1 MSRKKLHK
9 KGFDEMKIFRKGFAV
24 AMAMI
29 ITCSAFTVMP
39 LTTSAM
45 AVNET
50 SVSASS
56 TKSGKCGKD
65 VKWSYNNKV
74 LTVYGKGKMTT
85 EIPESVT
92 NYAEEIIVKD
102 GVTDIGKLETG
113 ERLKKVTLGKGITVI
128 PGGLFAGCV
137 KLKTVKLSNNL
148 RTIENDAFRW
158 CESLTTIT
166 IPEKVRKI
174 LANPF
179 MECSKLTK
187 INVNKNNKTY
197 ISIDGIL
204 FTKSK
209 KTLAIYPLGKKNSAY
224 SVPKT
229 VYKIAENAFSESS
242 SIKTIKMTNSVK
254 RIEDNAFA
262 HCYRLKNVTLSQRL
276 TYIGEQVF
284 NDTEFNDTDSN
295 WKNGYLYCGNA
306 LISVKQN
313 LKQVTVKKGTRI
325 LGTRAIDL
333 CENLKKVTLP
343 EGLLYINDY
352 ALHDDTKL
360 STLTIPKSVKEI
372 GKDAI
377 GVYSDIDW
385 DGNCITSKVNPFK
398 VKVYKNS
405 VGHKYAKK
413 NNLNYQVIK

>member
-1 MSRKKLHK
+1 MIQKKLHK

-92 NYAEEIIVKD
+92 NNAEEIIVKD

-360 STLTIPKSVKEI
+360 STLTIPKSVKKI

-413 NNLNYQVIK
+413 CKLNYQVIK

>member
-1 MSRKKLHK
+1 MKLFK
-9 KGFDEMKIFRKGFAV
+9 KGFALV
-24 AMAMI
+24 MAMLI
-29 ITCSAFTVMP
+29 VSSVFTVMP
-39 LTTSAM
+39 LTTNA
-45 AVNET
+45 ATNNQT
-50 SVSASS
+50 SVSATSV
-56 TKSGKCGKD
+56 KSGKCGKD
-65 VKWSYNNKV
+65 VKWTYKNKV
-74 LTVYGKGKMTT
+74 LTVYGKGKMTK

-92 NYAEEIIVKD
+92 NYAEEIIVRD
-102 GVTDIGKLETG
+102 GVTDIGWLETG
-113 ERLKKVTLGKGITVI
+113 ERLKKATLGKGITVI
-128 PGGLFAGCV
+128 PGGLFSGCV

-148 RTIENDAFRW
+148 RTIENDAFSG
-158 CESLTTIT
+158 CKSLTSIT

-174 LANPF
+174 QGNPF
-179 MECSKLTK
+179 IECSKLTK

-197 ISIDGIL
+197 TSIDGIL

-209 KTLAIYPLGKKNSAY
+209 KTLAVYPYGKKNSAY

-229 VYKIAENAFSESS
+229 VYKIAEDAFSESS
-242 SIKTIKMTNSVK
+242 FIRTIKMTNSVK

-284 NDTEFNDTDSN
+284 NDTEFNDTDSK

-333 CENLKKVTLP
+333 CENLRKVTLP

-385 DGNCITSKVNPFK
+385 YGNCITSMVNPFK

>member
-1 MSRKKLHK
+1 MKLFK
-9 KGFDEMKIFRKGFAV
+9 KGFALV
-24 AMAMI
+24 MALV
-29 ITCSAFTVMP
+29 ITCSVFTVMP
-39 LTTSAM
+39 LTTSA
-45 AVNET
+45 ATNNNV

-56 TKSGKCGKD
+56 TKSGKCGKN
-65 VKWSYNNKV
+65 VKWTYKNKV
-74 LTVYGKGKMTT
+74 LTVYGKGKMTK

-92 NYAEEIIVKD
+92 NYAEEIIVRD
-102 GVTDIGKLETG
+102 GVTDIGWLETS
-113 ERLKKVTLGKGITVI
+113 ERLKKATLGKGITVI
-128 PGGLFAGCV
+128 PSSIFAGCV
-137 KLKTVKLSNNL
+137 KLTTVKLSNNL
-148 RTIENDAFRW
+148 RTIENDAFNG
-158 CESLTTIT
+158 CKSLTSIT

-174 LANPF
+174 QGNPF
-179 MECSKLTK
+179 IECSKLTK

-197 ISIDGIL
+197 TSIGGIL

-209 KTLAIYPLGKKNSAY
+209 KTLAVYPYGKKNSAY

-229 VYKIAENAFSESS
+229 VYKIAEDAFSESS
-242 SIKTIKMTNSVK
+242 FIKTIKMTNSVK

-284 NDTEFNDTDSN
+284 SDTEFNDTNSN

-313 LKQVTVKKGTRI
+313 LKKVTVKKGTRI
-325 LGTRAIDL
+325 LGTGAIDL

-398 VKVYKNS
+398 VKVYRNS

>member
-1 MSRKKLHK
+1 MKLFK
-9 KGFDEMKIFRKGFAV
+9 KGFALV
-24 AMAMI
+24 MALI
-29 ITCSAFTVMP
+29 ITCSVFTVMP
-39 LTTSAM
+39 LTTSA
-45 AVNET
+45 ATNNNV

-65 VKWSYNNKV
+65 VKWTYKNKV
-74 LTVYGKGKMTT
+74 LTVYGKGKMTK

-92 NYAEEIIVKD
+92 NYAEEIIVRD
-102 GVTDIGKLETG
+102 GVTDIGWLETS
-113 ERLKKVTLGKGITVI
+113 ERLKKATLGKGITVI
-128 PGGLFAGCV
+128 PSGLFSGCV

-148 RTIENDAFRW
+148 RTIENDAFSG
-158 CESLTTIT
+158 CKSLTSIT

-174 LANPF
+174 QGNPF
-179 MECSKLTK
+179 IECSKLTK

-197 ISIDGIL
+197 TSIGGIL

-209 KTLAIYPLGKKNSAY
+209 KTLAVYPYGKKNSAY

-229 VYKIAENAFSESS
+229 VYKIAEDAFSESS
-242 SIKTIKMTNSVK
+242 FIKTIKMTNSVK

-284 NDTEFNDTDSN
+284 NDTEFNDTDSK

-333 CENLKKVTLP
+333 CENLRKVTLP

-385 DGNCITSKVNPFK
+385 YGNCITSMVNPFK

>member
-1 MSRKKLHK
+1 MIQKKLHK

-50 SVSASS
+50 SVSATS

-65 VKWSYNNKV
+65 VKWTYKNKV

-92 NYAEEIIVKD
+92 NNAEEIIVRD

-128 PGGLFAGCV
+128 PGGLFADCI

-148 RTIENDAFRW
+148 RTIENNAFVG
-158 CESLTTIT
+158 CESLTSIT

-197 ISIDGIL
+197 TSIDGIL

-224 SVPKT
+224 NVPKT

-276 TYIGEQVF
+276 IYIGEQVF

-385 DGNCITSKVNPFK
+385 NGKSITVKVNPFK

-413 NNLNYQVIK
+413 CKLNYQVIK

>member
-1 MSRKKLHK
+1 MIQKKLHK

-128 PGGLFAGCV
+128 PGGLFSGCV

-284 NDTEFNDTDSN
+284 NDTKFNDTDSN

>member
-1 MSRKKLHK
+1 MIQKKLHK

-209 KTLAIYPLGKKNSAY
+209 KTLVIYPLGKKNSAY

-413 NNLNYQVIK
+413 CKLNYQVIK

>member
-1 MSRKKLHK
+1 MKLFK
-9 KGFDEMKIFRKGFAV
+9 KGFALV
-24 AMAMI
+24 MALV
-29 ITCSAFTVMP
+29 ITCSVFTVMP
-39 LTTSAM
+39 LTTNA
-45 AVNET
+45 ATNNNV

-56 TKSGKCGKD
+56 TKSGKCGKN
-65 VKWSYNNKV
+65 VKWTYKNKV
-74 LTVYGKGKMTT
+74 LTVYGKGKMTK

-92 NYAEEIIVKD
+92 NYAEEIIVRD
-102 GVTDIGKLETG
+102 GVTDIGWLETS

-128 PGGLFAGCV
+128 PSSIFAGCV

-148 RTIENDAFRW
+148 RTIENDAFNG
-158 CESLTTIT
+158 CKSLTSIT

-174 LANPF
+174 QGNPF
-179 MECSKLTK
+179 IECSKLTK

-197 ISIDGIL
+197 TSIGGIL

-209 KTLAIYPLGKKNSAY
+209 KTLAVYPYGKKNSAY

-242 SIKTIKMTNSVK
+242 FIKTIKMTNSVK

-284 NDTEFNDTDSN
+284 NDTEFNDTDSK

-313 LKQVTVKKGTRI
+313 LKKVTVKKGTRI
-325 LGTRAIDL
+325 LGTGAIDL

-377 GVYSDIDW
+377 GFYSDIDW
-385 DGNCITSKVNPFK
+385 DGNCITSMVNPFK

>member
-1 MSRKKLHK
+1 MIQKKLHK

-128 PGGLFAGCV
+128 PGGLFSGCV

-209 KTLAIYPLGKKNSAY
+209 KTLVIYPSGKKNSAY

-242 SIKTIKMTNSVK
+242 SIRTIKMTNSVK

-413 NNLNYQVIK
+413 CKLNYQVIK

>member
-1 MSRKKLHK
+1 MKLFK
-9 KGFDEMKIFRKGFAV
+9 KGFALV
-24 AMAMI
+24 MAMLI
-29 ITCSAFTVMP
+29 VSSVFTVMP
-39 LTTSAM
+39 LTTNA
-45 AVNET
+45 ATNNNV

-56 TKSGKCGKD
+56 TKSGKCGKN
-65 VKWSYNNKV
+65 VKWTYKNKV
-74 LTVYGKGKMTT
+74 LTVYGKGKMTK

-92 NYAEEIIVKD
+92 NYAEEIIVRD
-102 GVTDIGKLETG
+102 GVTDIGWLETG
-113 ERLKKVTLGKGITVI
+113 ERLKKATLGKGITVI
-128 PGGLFAGCV
+128 PSSIFAGCV
-137 KLKTVKLSNNL
+137 KLKTVKLSNNI
-148 RTIENDAFRW
+148 RTIENDAFNG
-158 CESLTTIT
+158 CKSLTSIT

-174 LANPF
+174 QGNPF
-179 MECSKLTK
+179 IECSKLTK

-197 ISIDGIL
+197 TSIGGIL

-209 KTLAIYPLGKKNSAY
+209 KTLAVYPYGKKNSAY

-229 VYKIAENAFSESS
+229 VYKIAEDAFSESS
-242 SIKTIKMTNSVK
+242 FIRTIKMTNSVK

-284 NDTEFNDTDSN
+284 NDTEFNDTDSK

-333 CENLKKVTLP
+333 CENLRKVTLP

-385 DGNCITSKVNPFK
+385 YGNCITSMVNPFK

>member
-209 KTLAIYPLGKKNSAY
+209 KTLAIYTLGKKNSAY

-413 NNLNYQVIK
+413 CKLNYQVIK

>member
-1 MSRKKLHK
+1 
-9 KGFDEMKIFRKGFAV
+9 MKIFRKGFAV

-405 VGHKYAKK
+405 VSHKYAKK
-413 NNLNYQVIK
+413 CKLNYQVIK

>member
-360 STLTIPKSVKEI
+360 FKLTIPKSVKEI

-413 NNLNYQVIK
+413 CKLNYQVIK

>member
-1 MSRKKLHK
+1 MKLFK
-9 KGFDEMKIFRKGFAV
+9 KGFALV
-24 AMAMI
+24 MALV
-29 ITCSAFTVMP
+29 ITCSVFTVMP
-39 LTTSAM
+39 LTTNA
-45 AVNET
+45 ATNNQT

-56 TKSGKCGKD
+56 VKSGKCGKD
-65 VKWSYNNKV
+65 VKWTYKNKV
-74 LTVYGKGKMTT
+74 LTVYGKGKMTR

-92 NYAEEIIVKD
+92 NNAEEIIVRD
-102 GVTDIGKLETG
+102 GVTDIGWLETS
-113 ERLKKVTLGKGITVI
+113 ERLKKATLGKGITVI
-128 PGGLFAGCV
+128 PSSIFAGCV

-148 RTIENDAFRW
+148 RTIENDAFNG
-158 CESLTTIT
+158 CKSLTSIT

-174 LANPF
+174 QGNPF
-179 MECSKLTK
+179 IECSKLTK

-197 ISIDGIL
+197 TSIGGIL

-209 KTLAIYPLGKKNSAY
+209 KTLAVYPYGKKNSAY

-229 VYKIAENAFSESS
+229 VYKIAEDAFSESS
-242 SIKTIKMTNSVK
+242 FIKTIKMTNSVK

-284 NDTEFNDTDSN
+284 NDTKFNDTESN

-325 LGTRAIDL
+325 LGTGAIDL
-333 CENLKKVTLP
+333 CENLRKVTLP

-377 GVYSDIDW
+377 GFYSDIDW
-385 DGNCITSKVNPFK
+385 DGNCITSMVNPFK

>member
-1 MSRKKLHK
+1 MIQKKLHK
-9 KGFDEMKIFRKGFAV
+9 KGFDEMKIFIKGFALV
-24 AMAMI
+24 MAMLI
-29 ITCSAFTVMP
+29 VSSVFTVMP

-209 KTLAIYPLGKKNSAY
+209 KTLVIYPLGKKNSAY

>member
-1 MSRKKLHK
+1 MKLFK
-9 KGFDEMKIFRKGFAV
+9 KGFALV
-24 AMAMI
+24 MALV
-29 ITCSAFTVMP
+29 ITCSVFTVMP
-39 LTTSAM
+39 LTTNA
-45 AVNET
+45 ATNNQT
-50 SVSASS
+50 SVSATSV
-56 TKSGKCGKD
+56 KSGKCGKD
-65 VKWSYNNKV
+65 VKWTYKNKV
-74 LTVYGKGKMTT
+74 LTVYGKGKMTK

-92 NYAEEIIVKD
+92 NYTEEIIVRD
-102 GVTDIGKLETG
+102 GVTDIGWLETG

-128 PGGLFAGCV
+128 PSGLFADCI
-137 KLKTVKLSNNL
+137 KLKIVKLSNNL
-148 RTIENDAFRW
+148 RTIENDAFSG
-158 CESLTTIT
+158 CESLTSIT

-174 LANPF
+174 QGNPF
-179 MECSKLTK
+179 IECSKLTK

-197 ISIDGIL
+197 TSIGGIL

-209 KTLAIYPLGKKNSAY
+209 KTLAVYPYGKKNSAY

-229 VYKIAENAFSESS
+229 VYKIAEDAFSESS
-242 SIKTIKMTNSVK
+242 FIKTIKMTNSVK

-284 NDTEFNDTDSN
+284 NDTEFNDTDSK

-325 LGTRAIDL
+325 LGTGAIDL

-377 GVYSDIDW
+377 GFYSDIDW
-385 DGNCITSKVNPFK
+385 DGNCITSMVNPFK

>member
-1 MSRKKLHK
+1 MTQKKLHK

-284 NDTEFNDTDSN
+284 NDTKFNDTDSN

-413 NNLNYQVIK
+413 CKLNYQVIK

>member
-1 MSRKKLHK
+1 MIQKKLHK

-174 LANPF
+174 SANPF

-413 NNLNYQVIK
+413 CKLNYQVIK

>member
-1 MSRKKLHK
+1 MIQKKLHK
-9 KGFDEMKIFRKGFAV
+9 KGFDEMKIFRKGFALV
-24 AMAMI
+24 MAMLI
-29 ITCSAFTVMP
+29 VSSVFTVMP

-92 NYAEEIIVKD
+92 NNAEEIIVKD

-128 PGGLFAGCV
+128 PGGLFSGCV

-158 CESLTTIT
+158 CESITTIT

-197 ISIDGIL
+197 TSIYGIL

-413 NNLNYQVIK
+413 CKLNYQVIK

>member
-1 MSRKKLHK
+1 MKLFK
-9 KGFDEMKIFRKGFAV
+9 KGFALV
-24 AMAMI
+24 MALV

-39 LTTSAM
+39 LTTSA
-45 AVNET
+45 ATNNNV

-65 VKWSYNNKV
+65 VKWTYKNKV
-74 LTVYGKGKMTT
+74 LTVYGKGKMTK

-92 NYAEEIIVKD
+92 NYAEEIIVRD
-102 GVTDIGKLETG
+102 GVTDIGWLETG

-128 PGGLFAGCV
+128 PSSIFAGCV
-137 KLKTVKLSNNL
+137 KLTTVKLSNNL
-148 RTIENDAFRW
+148 RTIENDAFSG
-158 CESLTTIT
+158 CESLTSIT

-174 LANPF
+174 QGNPF
-179 MECSKLTK
+179 IECSKLTK
-187 INVNKNNKTY
+187 INANKNNKTY
-197 ISIDGIL
+197 TSIGGIL

-209 KTLAIYPLGKKNSAY
+209 KTLAVYPYGKKNSAY

-229 VYKIAENAFSESS
+229 VYKIAEDAFSESS
-242 SIKTIKMTNSVK
+242 FIRTIKMTNSVK

-284 NDTEFNDTDSN
+284 NDTEFNDTDSK

-333 CENLKKVTLP
+333 CENLRKVTLP

-377 GVYSDIDW
+377 GFYSDIDW
-385 DGNCITSKVNPFK
+385 DGNCITSMVNPFK

>member
-1 MSRKKLHK
+1 MKLFK
-9 KGFDEMKIFRKGFAV
+9 KGFALV
-24 AMAMI
+24 MALV
-29 ITCSAFTVMP
+29 ITCSVFTVMP
-39 LTTSAM
+39 LTTSA
-45 AVNET
+45 ATNNQT
-50 SVSASS
+50 SVSATSV
-56 TKSGKCGKD
+56 KSGKCGKD
-65 VKWSYNNKV
+65 VKWTYKNKV
-74 LTVYGKGKMTT
+74 LTVYGKGKMTK

-92 NYAEEIIVKD
+92 NYAEEIIVRD
-102 GVTDIGKLETG
+102 GVTDIGWLETS
-113 ERLKKVTLGKGITVI
+113 ERLKKATLGKGITVI
-128 PGGLFAGCV
+128 PSSIFAGCV

-148 RTIENDAFRW
+148 RTIENDAFNG
-158 CESLTTIT
+158 CKSLTSIT

-174 LANPF
+174 QGNPF
-179 MECSKLTK
+179 IECSKLTK

-197 ISIDGIL
+197 TSIGGIL

-209 KTLAIYPLGKKNSAY
+209 KTLAVYPYGKKNSAY

-229 VYKIAENAFSESS
+229 VYKIAEDAFSESS
-242 SIKTIKMTNSVK
+242 FIKTIKMTNSVK

-284 NDTEFNDTDSN
+284 NDTEFNDTDSK

-313 LKQVTVKKGTRI
+313 LKKVTVKKGTRI
-325 LGTRAIDL
+325 LGTGAIDL
-333 CENLKKVTLP
+333 CENLRKVTLP

-377 GVYSDIDW
+377 GFYSDIDW
-385 DGNCITSKVNPFK
+385 DGNCITSMVNPFK

>member
-1 MSRKKLHK
+1 MKLFK
-9 KGFDEMKIFRKGFAV
+9 KGFALV
-24 AMAMI
+24 MALI

-39 LTTSAM
+39 LTTSA
-45 AVNET
+45 ATNNNV

-56 TKSGKCGKD
+56 TKSGKCGKN
-65 VKWSYNNKV
+65 VKWTYKNKV
-74 LTVYGKGKMTT
+74 LTVYGKGKMTK

-92 NYAEEIIVKD
+92 NYAEEIIVRD
-102 GVTDIGKLETG
+102 GVTDIGWLETS
-113 ERLKKVTLGKGITVI
+113 ERLKKATLGKGITVI
-128 PGGLFAGCV
+128 PSSIFAGCV

-148 RTIENDAFRW
+148 RTIENDAFNG
-158 CESLTTIT
+158 CKSLTSIT

-174 LANPF
+174 QGNPF
-179 MECSKLTK
+179 IECSKLTK

-197 ISIDGIL
+197 TSIGGIL

-209 KTLAIYPLGKKNSAY
+209 KTLAVYPYGKKNSAY

-229 VYKIAENAFSESS
+229 VYKIAEDAFSESS
-242 SIKTIKMTNSVK
+242 FIKTIKMTNSVK
-254 RIEDNAFA
+254 RIEDDAFA

-284 NDTEFNDTDSN
+284 NDTEFNDTDSK

-325 LGTRAIDL
+325 LGTGAIDL

-377 GVYSDIDW
+377 GFYSDIDW
-385 DGNCITSKVNPFK
+385 DGNCITSMVNPFK

>member
-1 MSRKKLHK
+1 
-9 KGFDEMKIFRKGFAV
+9 MKIFRKGFAV

-174 LANPF
+174 LTNPF

-413 NNLNYQVIK
+413 CKLNYQVIK

>member
-1 MSRKKLHK
+1 MKLFK
-9 KGFDEMKIFRKGFAV
+9 KGFALV
-24 AMAMI
+24 MALV
-29 ITCSAFTVMP
+29 ITCSVFTVMP
-39 LTTSAM
+39 LTTSA
-45 AVNET
+45 ATNNNV

-65 VKWSYNNKV
+65 VKWTYKNKV
-74 LTVYGKGKMTT
+74 LTVYGKGKMTK

-92 NYAEEIIVKD
+92 NYAEEIIVRD
-102 GVTDIGKLETG
+102 GVTDIGWLETS
-113 ERLKKVTLGKGITVI
+113 ERLKKATLGKGITVI
-128 PGGLFAGCV
+128 PSSIFAGCV

-148 RTIENDAFRW
+148 RTIENDAFSG
-158 CESLTTIT
+158 CESLTSIT

-174 LANPF
+174 QGNPF
-179 MECSKLTK
+179 IECSKLTK

-197 ISIDGIL
+197 TSIGGIL

-209 KTLAIYPLGKKNSAY
+209 KTLAVYPYGKKNSAY

-229 VYKIAENAFSESS
+229 VYKIAEDAFSESS
-242 SIKTIKMTNSVK
+242 FIRTIKMTNSVK

-284 NDTEFNDTDSN
+284 NDTEFNDTDSK

-333 CENLKKVTLP
+333 CENLRKVTLP

-360 STLTIPKSVKEI
+360 STLTIPKSVEEI

-385 DGNCITSKVNPFK
+385 YGNCITSMVNPFK
-398 VKVYKNS
+398 AKVYKNS

>member
-1 MSRKKLHK
+1 MIQKKLHK

-179 MECSKLTK
+179 IRCSKLTK

-197 ISIDGIL
+197 TSIDGIL

-413 NNLNYQVIK
+413 CKLNYQVIK

>member
-1 MSRKKLHK
+1 MKLFK
-9 KGFDEMKIFRKGFAV
+9 KGFALV
-24 AMAMI
+24 MALI

-39 LTTSAM
+39 LTTSA
-45 AVNET
+45 ATNNNV

-56 TKSGKCGKD
+56 TKSGKCGKN
-65 VKWSYNNKV
+65 VKWTYKNKV
-74 LTVYGKGKMTT
+74 LTVYGKGKMTK

-92 NYAEEIIVKD
+92 NYAEEIIVRD
-102 GVTDIGKLETG
+102 GVTDIGWLETS
-113 ERLKKVTLGKGITVI
+113 ERLKKATLGKGITVI
-128 PGGLFAGCV
+128 PSSIFAGCV

-148 RTIENDAFRW
+148 RTIENDAFNG
-158 CESLTTIT
+158 CKSLTSIT

-174 LANPF
+174 QGNPF
-179 MECSKLTK
+179 IECSKLTK

-197 ISIDGIL
+197 TSIGGIL

-209 KTLAIYPLGKKNSAY
+209 KTLAVYPYGKKNSAY

-229 VYKIAENAFSESS
+229 VYKIAEDAFSESS
-242 SIKTIKMTNSVK
+242 FIRTIKMTNSVK

-284 NDTEFNDTDSN
+284 NDTEFNDTNSK

-313 LKQVTVKKGTRI
+313 LKKVTVKKGTRI
-325 LGTRAIDL
+325 LGTGAIDL
-333 CENLKKVTLP
+333 CENLRKVTLP

-377 GVYSDIDW
+377 GFYSDIDW
-385 DGNCITSKVNPFK
+385 DGNCITSMVNPFK

>member
-1 MSRKKLHK
+1 MIQKKLHK

-128 PGGLFAGCV
+128 PGGLFADCI

>member
-1 MSRKKLHK
+1 MKLFK
-9 KGFDEMKIFRKGFAV
+9 KGFALV
-24 AMAMI
+24 MALV
-29 ITCSAFTVMP
+29 ITCSVFTVMP
-39 LTTSAM
+39 LTTNA
-45 AVNET
+45 ATNNQT
-50 SVSASS
+50 SVSATSV
-56 TKSGKCGKD
+56 KSGKCGKD
-65 VKWSYNNKV
+65 VKWTYKNKV
-74 LTVYGKGKMTT
+74 LTVYGKGKMTK

-92 NYAEEIIVKD
+92 NYAEEIIVRD
-102 GVTDIGKLETG
+102 GVTDIGWLETS
-113 ERLKKVTLGKGITVI
+113 ERLKKATLGKGITVI
-128 PGGLFAGCV
+128 PSSIFAGCV

-148 RTIENDAFRW
+148 RTIENDAFSG
-158 CESLTTIT
+158 CKSLTSIT

-174 LANPF
+174 LTNPF
-179 MECSKLTK
+179 IRCSKLTK

-197 ISIDGIL
+197 TSIDGIL

-209 KTLAIYPLGKKNSAY
+209 KTLAVYPYGKKNSAY

-229 VYKIAENAFSESS
+229 VYKIAEDAFSESS
-242 SIKTIKMTNSVK
+242 FIRTIKMTNSVK

-284 NDTEFNDTDSN
+284 NDTEFNDTDSK

-313 LKQVTVKKGTRI
+313 LKKVTVKKGTRI
-325 LGTRAIDL
+325 LGTGAIDL
-333 CENLKKVTLP
+333 CENLRKVTLP

-377 GVYSDIDW
+377 GFYSDIDW
-385 DGNCITSKVNPFK
+385 DGNCITSMVNPFK

>member
-1 MSRKKLHK
+1 MIQKKLHK
-9 KGFDEMKIFRKGFAV
+9 KGFDEMKIFRKGFALV
-24 AMAMI
+24 MAMLI
-29 ITCSAFTVMP
+29 VSSVFTVMP
-39 LTTSAM
+39 LTTSA
-45 AVNET
+45 ATNNNV

-179 MECSKLTK
+179 IRCSKLTK

-209 KTLAIYPLGKKNSAY
+209 KTLVIYPLGKKNSAY

-413 NNLNYQVIK
+413 CKLNYQVIK

>member
-1 MSRKKLHK
+1 MKLFK
-9 KGFDEMKIFRKGFAV
+9 KGFALV
-24 AMAMI
+24 MAMLI
-29 ITCSAFTVMP
+29 VSSVFTVMP
-39 LTTSAM
+39 LTTSA
-45 AVNET
+45 ATNNNV

-56 TKSGKCGKD
+56 TKSGKCGKN
-65 VKWSYNNKV
+65 VKWAYKNKV
-74 LTVYGKGKMTT
+74 LTVYGKGKMTK

-92 NYAEEIIVKD
+92 NYAEEIIVRD
-102 GVTDIGKLETG
+102 GVTDIGWLETS
-113 ERLKKVTLGKGITVI
+113 ERLKKATLGKGITVI
-128 PGGLFAGCV
+128 PSSIFAGCV
-137 KLKTVKLSNNL
+137 KLKTVKLSNNI
-148 RTIENDAFRW
+148 RTIENDAFNG
-158 CESLTTIT
+158 CKSLTSIT

-174 LANPF
+174 QGNPF
-179 MECSKLTK
+179 IECSKLTK

-197 ISIDGIL
+197 TSIGGIL

-209 KTLAIYPLGKKNSAY
+209 KTLAVYPYGKKNSAY

-229 VYKIAENAFSESS
+229 VYKIAEDAFSESS
-242 SIKTIKMTNSVK
+242 FIKTIKMTNSVK

-284 NDTEFNDTDSN
+284 SDTKFNDTESN

-325 LGTRAIDL
+325 LGTGAIDL

-377 GVYSDIDW
+377 GFYSDIDW
-385 DGNCITSKVNPFK
+385 DGNCITSMVNPFK

>member
-1 MSRKKLHK
+1 MIQKKLHK

-174 LANPF
+174 LTNPF

-413 NNLNYQVIK
+413 CKLNYQVIK

>member
-1 MSRKKLHK
+1 MIQKKLHK

-128 PGGLFAGCV
+128 PGGLFSGCV

-174 LANPF
+174 LTNPF
-179 MECSKLTK
+179 IRCSKLTK
-187 INVNKNNKTY
+187 INVNKNNKIYT
-197 ISIDGIL
+197 SIDGIL

-209 KTLAIYPLGKKNSAY
+209 KTLVIYPSGKKNSAY

-413 NNLNYQVIK
+413 CKLNYQVIK

>member
-1 MSRKKLHK
+1 
-9 KGFDEMKIFRKGFAV
+9 MKIFRKGFAV

-45 AVNET
+45 AVNQT

-65 VKWSYNNKV
+65 VKWTYSNKV

-92 NYAEEIIVKD
+92 NNAEEIIVRD
-102 GVTDIGKLETG
+102 GVTDIGKLYVG

-128 PGGLFAGCV
+128 PGGLFADCI

-148 RTIENDAFRW
+148 RTIENNAFVG
-158 CESLTTIT
+158 CESLTSIT

-174 LANPF
+174 QGNPF
-179 MECSKLTK
+179 IECSKLTK

-197 ISIDGIL
+197 TSIDGIL

-209 KTLAIYPLGKKNSAY
+209 KTLVVYPCGKKNSSY

-276 TYIGEQVF
+276 IYIGEQVF
-284 NDTEFNDTDSN
+284 NDTEFNDTESN

-360 STLTIPKSVKEI
+360 SALTIPKSVKEI

-385 DGNCITSKVNPFK
+385 NGNSITVKVNPFK

-413 NNLNYQVIK
+413 CKLNYQVIK

>member
-1 MSRKKLHK
+1 MIQKKLHK

-174 LANPF
+174 LTNPF

-313 LKQVTVKKGTRI
+313 LKQFTVKKGTRI

-413 NNLNYQVIK
+413 CKLNYQVIK

>member
-1 MSRKKLHK
+1 MKLFK
-9 KGFDEMKIFRKGFAV
+9 KGFALV
-24 AMAMI
+24 MALV
-29 ITCSAFTVMP
+29 ITCSVFTVMP
-39 LTTSAM
+39 LTSSA
-45 AVNET
+45 ATNNQT
-50 SVSASS
+50 SVSATSV
-56 TKSGKCGKD
+56 KSGKCGKD
-65 VKWSYNNKV
+65 VKWTYKNKV
-74 LTVYGKGKMTT
+74 LTVYGKGKMTK

-92 NYAEEIIVKD
+92 NYAEEIIVRD
-102 GVTDIGKLETG
+102 GVTDIGWLETS
-113 ERLKKVTLGKGITVI
+113 ERLKKATLGKGITVI
-128 PGGLFAGCV
+128 PSSIFAGCV
-137 KLKTVKLSNNL
+137 KLTTVKLSNNL
-148 RTIENDAFRW
+148 RTIENDAFNG
-158 CESLTTIT
+158 CKSLTSIT

-174 LANPF
+174 QGNPF
-179 MECSKLTK
+179 IECSKLTK

-197 ISIDGIL
+197 TSIGGIL

-209 KTLAIYPLGKKNSAY
+209 KTLAVYPYGKKNSAY

-229 VYKIAENAFSESS
+229 VYKIAEDAFSESS

-284 NDTEFNDTDSN
+284 NDTEFNDTDSK

-313 LKQVTVKKGTRI
+313 LKKVTVKKGTRI
-325 LGTRAIDL
+325 LGTGAIDL
-333 CENLKKVTLP
+333 CENLRKVTLP

-377 GVYSDIDW
+377 GFYSDIDW
-385 DGNCITSKVNPFK
+385 DGNCITSMVNPFK

>member
-1 MSRKKLHK
+1 MIQKKLHK

-174 LANPF
+174 LTNPF

-242 SIKTIKMTNSVK
+242 SIRTIKMTNSVK

-284 NDTEFNDTDSN
+284 NDTKFNDTDSN

-413 NNLNYQVIK
+413 CKLNYQVIK

>member
-1 MSRKKLHK
+1 MIQKKLHK

-56 TKSGKCGKD
+56 AKSGKCGKA
-65 VKWSYNNKV
+65 VKWTYKNKV

-92 NYAEEIIVKD
+92 NNAEEIIVKD
-102 GVTDIGKLETG
+102 GVTDIGKLYAG

-128 PGGLFAGCV
+128 PGGIFADCI

-148 RTIENDAFRW
+148 RTIENNAFVD
-158 CESLTTIT
+158 CESLTSIT

-174 LANPF
+174 QGNPF
-179 MECSKLTK
+179 IECSKLTK

-197 ISIDGIL
+197 TSIEGIL

-209 KTLAIYPLGKKNSAY
+209 KTLAVYPCGKKNSAY

-242 SIKTIKMTNSVK
+242 SIRTIKMTNSVK

-313 LKQVTVKKGTRI
+313 LKQVTVKKGIRI

-385 DGNCITSKVNPFK
+385 NGKSITVKVNPFK
-398 VKVYKNS
+398 AKVYKNS

-413 NNLNYQVIK
+413 CKLNYQVIK

>member
-9 KGFDEMKIFRKGFAV
+9 KGFDKMKIFRKGFAV

-128 PGGLFAGCV
+128 PGGFFAGCV

-209 KTLAIYPLGKKNSAY
+209 KTLVIYPLGKKNSAY

-413 NNLNYQVIK
+413 CKLNYQVIK

>member
-1 MSRKKLHK
+1 MKLFK
-9 KGFDEMKIFRKGFAV
+9 KGFALV
-24 AMAMI
+24 MAMLI
-29 ITCSAFTVMP
+29 VSSVFTVMP
-39 LTTSAM
+39 LTTSA
-45 AVNET
+45 ATNNNV

-65 VKWSYNNKV
+65 VKWTYKNKV
-74 LTVYGKGKMTT
+74 LTVYGKGKMTK

-92 NYAEEIIVKD
+92 NYAEEIIVRD
-102 GVTDIGKLETG
+102 GVTDIGWLETG
-113 ERLKKVTLGKGITVI
+113 ERLKKATLGKGITVI
-128 PGGLFAGCV
+128 PSGLFADCI

-148 RTIENDAFRW
+148 RTIENDAFSG
-158 CESLTTIT
+158 CESLTSIT

-174 LANPF
+174 QGNPF
-179 MECSKLTK
+179 IECSKLTK

-197 ISIDGIL
+197 TSIGGIL

-209 KTLAIYPLGKKNSAY
+209 KTLAVYPYGKKNSAY

-284 NDTEFNDTDSN
+284 NDTKFNDTESN

-325 LGTRAIDL
+325 LGTGAIDL

-377 GVYSDIDW
+377 GFYSDIDW
-385 DGNCITSKVNPFK
+385 DGNCITSMVNPFK